1 MLAGRSQDIG
11 LRVPDEIFV
20 SVVQGGK
27 VFVVSAPTKV
37 EVKPIAACD
46 DIATAS
52 EKKAK
57 ALFDAYSAS
66 GLKSQKLFD
75 QYTRE
80 EERGDEAF
88 RRCFGERVG
97 KESYFAALSA
107 EAQALANLLP
117 TQ

>member
-1 MLAGRSQDIG
+1 MQA
-11 LRVPDEIFV
+11 
-20 SVVQGGK
+20 GK
-27 VFVVSAPTKV
+27 VFVVSAPTSV

-46 DIATAS
+46 AIRTAS

-75 QYTRE
+75 EYTRE
-80 EERGDEAF
+80 QERGDEAF
-88 RRCFGERVG
+88 LRCFAERAH
-97 KESYFAALSA
+97 KQDYFAALTA
-107 EAQALANLLP
+107 QAQALADLLP